1 MDKVEERGGLC
12 GGDEDEMVLQL
23 LHNLSTWMNNGD
35 VDYFVENLPL
45 PEWQARL
52 LKTGKIP
59 AGLSGRG
66 TPRQKRW

>member
-1 MDKVEERGGLC
+1 MDKVDERGGLR
-12 GGDEDEMVLQL
+12 GGDDGEIVLQL
-23 LHNLSTWMNNGD
+23 LHNLSTGMKNGD

-45 PEWQARL
+45 PEWQVRV
-52 LKTGKIP
+52 LKTGKFP

>member
-12 GGDEDEMVLQL
+12 GGDEDERVLQP
-23 LHNLSTWMNNGD
+23 LHNLSTGMKNGD

-45 PEWQARL
+45 PEWQVRVF
-52 LKTGKIP
+52 KTGKIP